1 MLGRLA
7 DNLSS
12 PDGSLHTMGIQE
24 RLFSFLSRSSCKKTG
39 GNLMPSSGSW
49 SCSPPTKLHW
59 HQGAG
64 CWLLNLIPRVG
75 MDLDW
80 STWVAAGISRVA
92 GCAEQSSLWS
102 LVHSHS
108 EEPKSRD
115 LEYIAGIQHWQR
127 SSLRHGGMA
136 PPWPQVPDISLNRDL
151 FWHLGICRRRRSLI
165 RNKKS
170 LFIGKGQRVC
180 NLKLVWFLC
189 VWSHTENQLEPLY

>member
-12 PDGSLHTMGIQE
+12 PDCSLHAVGIQE
-24 RLFSFLSRSSCKKTG
+24 RLFSFLSHSSCEKTG

-49 SCSPPTKLHW
+49 SCCAPTKLHW

-80 STWVAAGISRVA
+80 STRVAAGISRVA

-108 EEPKSRD
+108 EDPKSHD
-115 LEYIAGIQHWQR
+115 LRVHRWHSTLTTELTQAWGNGTPMTP
-127 SSLRHGGMA
+127 SS
-136 PPWPQVPDISLNRDL
+136 
-151 FWHLGICRRRRSLI
+151 WHFS
-165 RNKKS
+165 
-170 LFIGKGQRVC
+170 
-180 NLKLVWFLC
+180 
-189 VWSHTENQLEPLY
+189 